1 MAERNETECR
11 GKLDEWDVLEFTA
24 YPRTGIGTS
33 KLFADK
39 YKNELRFVR
48 ELGLYFYYNGVV
60 WVKDLNYVY
69 ARRLAKKFTQTAINT
84 ANKIEDD
91 DTRNAAVKYY
101 SKYTDYNQREKL
113 IKDAQSVY
121 VIDQSSGR
129 LI

>member
-48 ELGLYFYYNGVV
+48 ELGLYFYYNGKEFTSVFRSRHHSV
-60 WVKDLNYVY
+60 RTRGIEHNTVSLVKINDLPVNHI
-69 ARRLAKKFTQTAINT
+69 F
-84 ANKIEDD
+84 
-91 DTRNAAVKYY
+91 
-101 SKYTDYNQREKL
+101 
-113 IKDAQSVY
+113 
-121 VIDQSSGR
+121 
-129 LI
+129 